1 MFTLKITRI
10 AKATQIKALIQ
21 WKIKT
26 DSTTSKDNGEDN
38 DKNKDG
44 VYKCNH
50 NDQFYDDNNMNN
62 CNKGNYYGYNCIY
75 NEQRDYDDSHA
86 YGMTQFTG
94 HAILSKLSL
103 KLKVDI

>member
-10 AKATQIKALIQ
+10 AKDTQIKALIQ

-44 VYKCNH
+44 VYKCNQTI
-50 NDQFYDDNNMNN
+50 NFMM
-62 CNKGNYYGYNCIY
+62 I
-75 NEQRDYDDSHA
+75 
-86 YGMTQFTG
+86 
-94 HAILSKLSL
+94 I
-103 KLKVDI
+103 I

>member
-1 MFTLKITRI
+1 
-10 AKATQIKALIQ
+10 
-21 WKIKT
+21 
-26 DSTTSKDNGEDN
+26 
-38 DKNKDG
+38 
-44 VYKCNH
+44 
-50 NDQFYDDNNMNN
+50 MNN

-103 KLKVDI
+103 KLKVEI